1 VRATIGSA
9 ILAVG
14 VAVTA
19 LTFAASL
26 QHLLHTPRLYGQA
39 WDFEAKG
46 FGPAV
51 EGQLIR
57 AMVADPALRDVAVGL
72 NWPVELA
79 GRKVGVDAMDAA
91 KGSVARTVL
100 EGRAPRAP
108 DEVLLGTK
116 TLDQLDRRIGD
127 AVVASS
133 GDRSVRLRIVGRG
146 VIPAYK
152 WNELGEGAAFSF
164 RTLKR
169 IVPEAAASD
178 LEIAVAPGADRSAA
192 VARLRVLLDGPNGAV
207 VPTDVADFGGVSEMP
222 AIIVA
227 LFALAAAAA
236 LAHALLTSI
245 RRRRRDLAVLKTLG
259 FTRRQVVGTV
269 TSQATAIAA
278 VALLAGIP
286 LGLAVGR
293 FTWNVV
299 AAAIGV
305 VPEAVTPVAP
315 TLLVVPAA
323 FLLAILIAAA
333 PARVAARTRPAL
345 VLRAE

>member
-1 VRATIGSA
+1 
-9 ILAVG
+9 
-14 VAVTA
+14 
-19 LTFAASL
+19 
-26 QHLLHTPRLYGQA
+26 
-39 WDFEAKG
+39 
-46 FGPAV
+46 
-51 EGQLIR
+51 
-57 AMVADPALRDVAVGL
+57 
-72 NWPVELA
+72 
-79 GRKVGVDAMDAA
+79 
-91 KGSVARTVL
+91 
-100 EGRAPRAP
+100 
-108 DEVLLGTK
+108 VLLGTK